1 MTTNNSI
8 ASKLSPYLFWDID
21 LRQYNVDMYQEWTIQ
36 RVLEY
41 GTLHDWQVI
50 YEYFGIERIAQ
61 SCMKLRT
68 LDPKALAYVCLLSN
82 TQKED
87 YRCYHTRQLN
97 PTLWN
102 S

>member
-1 MTTNNSI
+1 MSTNNI
-8 ASKLSPYLFWDID
+8 ASRLSAHLFWDINPNEYD
-21 LRQYNVDMYQEWTIQ
+21 VDKYPEWTIQ

-41 GTLHDWQVI
+41 GALSDWQVLKN
-50 YEYFGIERIAQ
+50 YFGIERIAK

-82 TQKED
+82 TKKED
-87 YRCYHTRQLN
+87 YRCYHTRQSN